1 MSFELDQIM
10 KDLIFSAVIFLI
22 ISPFAIAQS
31 SADDVVSANIRVNA
45 VVMPSIELITVN
57 SMTLGNMQPGQR
69 EIYVNPVNSLNAG
82 FMIAVGIPDTEFRLN
97 YLPERELTQT
107 NGNATLTFTY
117 EISGNSVE
125 NQSTSEL
132 LEVDNRNIRFN
143 DEGRYYIWIGGRV
156 NLENAEPGN
165 YEGDFT
171 IEIDY
176 I

>member
-1 MSFELDQIM
+1 M
-10 KDLIFSAVIFLI
+10 KYSLI
-22 ISPFAIAQS
+22 ITFLFILAGTPVYAQS
-31 SADDVVSANIRVNA
+31 SAENAVSANIQIDASVI
-45 VVMPSIELITVN
+45 PSIELITVN
-57 SMTLGNMQPGQR
+57 SMTFGNLQPGQR
-69 EIYVNPVNSLNAG
+69 EIYINPVSSLNAG
-82 FMIAVGIPDTEFRLN
+82 FMIAVGMPDSEFRLN

-107 NGNATLTFTY
+107 DGNATLTFTY
-117 EISGNSVE
+117 EISGNTVE

-143 DEGRYYIWIGGRV
+143 EEGRYYIWVGGRV